1 MQLRGRSGL
10 REERTRITHS
20 RETLVNITRL
30 RVARLCAVLLSV
42 LLPVAAADAQDRVH
56 VFGNSI
62 VWDPTIPFFQDLV
75 EQTGAPRPFV
85 VAQIAGNQT
94 TTSFVN
100 LIGSIT
106 GAPQPWRAM
115 IVCGGTRENLPTV
128 GNPQAFQSNMLTL
141 GAALF
146 GHSPNAQ
153 FVAHETGADHP
164 DDTVYPGLVPNAE
177 TWLAY
182 SHAAYAT
189 AAAAI
194 TAAHPG
200 NLPVRVAEQGT
211 CWAATAGYPTFLYQ
225 NDLHHLSPRGKLL
238 SAMLWYIAIYGG
250 RIENIP
256 VDFTSST
263 PLVTRLIANGI
274 DEAEWRRLV
283 GFADNSQPPAAR
295 PYPGSN
301 GDFQLR
307 SAVNSTITNLMTRRT
322 ATAGSTLRL
331 EPFSPLGAAANAP
344 AYIYSQILPTG
355 LAATGGLPPELWLD
369 ANVMRLVFKVPDLS
383 GAPVDI
389 TIPPGLL
396 GYTIWVQAISGGP
409 GTGPGN
415 RIYSDAQ
422 LVDIQ

>member
-1 MQLRGRSGL
+1 
-10 REERTRITHS
+10 
-20 RETLVNITRL
+20 VNITPLRL
-30 RVARLCAVLLSV
+30 VRLCAVLLSV
-42 LLPVAAADAQDRVH
+42 LLPIAAAAAQDRVI
-56 VFGNSI
+56 VFGHSI
-62 VWDPTIPFFQDLV
+62 VWNPTIPFFQDLV
-75 EQTGAPRPFV
+75 QQTGAPRPIV
-85 VAQIAGNQT
+85 VPHIAGDQT
-94 TTSFVN
+94 TTTFVN

-128 GNPQAFQSNMLTL
+128 GNPQAFQSNMLML

-146 GHSPNAQ
+146 GHSPAAQ

-164 DDTVYPGLVPNAE
+164 DDTVYPNLVLNAE

-182 SHAAYAT
+182 SHAAYAS

-200 NLPVRVAEQGT
+200 NPPVRVAEQGT
-211 CWAATAGYPTFLYQ
+211 CWAATAGYPTWLYA

-250 RIENIP
+250 RIENIA

-263 PLVTRLIANGI
+263 PLVTSLNANGI
-274 DEAEWRRLV
+274 NEAEWRRLV

-307 SAVNSTITNLMTRRT
+307 SAVNSTITNLMTHHA
-322 ATAGSTLRL
+322 ATTGSTLRL
-331 EPFSPLGAAANAP
+331 EPFSPLGAAQNAP
-344 AYIYSQILPTG
+344 AAVYSQILPTG
-355 LAATGGLPPELWLD
+355 LASSGGPLPGLWLD
-369 ANVMRLVFKVPDLS
+369 ANVMRQVFKVTDLT
-383 GAPVDI
+383 GGPVDI
-389 TIPPGLL
+389 TIPPGLI
-396 GYTIWVQAISGGP
+396 GYTIWIQAISGGP
-409 GTGPGN
+409 TN